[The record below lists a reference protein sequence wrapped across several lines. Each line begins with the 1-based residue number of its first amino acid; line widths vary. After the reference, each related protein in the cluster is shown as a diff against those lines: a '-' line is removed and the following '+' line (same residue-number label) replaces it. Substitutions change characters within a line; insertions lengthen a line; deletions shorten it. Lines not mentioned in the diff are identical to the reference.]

1 VVASP
6 HINDLLNFALSIYD
20 DVAKV
25 VRVLNPSNIFKE
37 ILNNS
42 LTEN

>member
-1 VVASP
+1 VAASL
-6 HINDLLNFALSIYD
+6 HINDILNFALSIYD
-20 DVAKV
+20 DVVKV